1 MKKSSE
7 KHVAIL
13 QVAALGVIVEQLVG
27 IREELNQANKLEIE
41 KQKARLNGT
50 LTKAEKEWLKDGAV

>member
-7 KHVAIL
+7 KNVAIL
-13 QVAALGVIVEQLVG
+13 QVEALGLIVEQLVG
-27 IREELNQANKLEIE
+27 IREELNRANQLEIE

-50 LTKAEKEWLKDGAV
+50 LTKAEKEWLKNESV

>member
-7 KHVAIL
+7 KNVAIL
-13 QVAALGVIVEQLVG
+13 QVEALGLIVEQLVG

-50 LTKAEKEWLKDGAV
+50 LTKAEKEWLKNESI